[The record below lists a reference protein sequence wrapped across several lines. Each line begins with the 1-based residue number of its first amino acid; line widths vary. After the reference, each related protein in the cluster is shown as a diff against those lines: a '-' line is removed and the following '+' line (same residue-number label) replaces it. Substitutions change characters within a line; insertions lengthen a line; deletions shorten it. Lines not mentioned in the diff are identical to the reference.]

1 MHKAKMLVKS
11 GKKNLTLLNFLCG
24 LDEKMKSI
32 LNFCFRVKSLR
43 SSHYYFWGEVVGLA
57 CYSVSML
64 NGLTSQLFK
73 LSMTHRVASMA
84 VMEHKVKCLPHVII
98 VDFRTWGDNI
108 LPENPSSCGS
118 VLFCLSPSFVIV
130 RLYSDSSLLSV

>member
-11 GKKNLTLLNFLCG
+11 GKKKLTLLNVLCG

-57 CYSVSML
+57 
-64 NGLTSQLFK
+64 
-73 LSMTHRVASMA
+73 
-84 VMEHKVKCLPHVII
+84 
-98 VDFRTWGDNI
+98 
-108 LPENPSSCGS
+108 
-118 VLFCLSPSFVIV
+118 
-130 RLYSDSSLLSV
+130 